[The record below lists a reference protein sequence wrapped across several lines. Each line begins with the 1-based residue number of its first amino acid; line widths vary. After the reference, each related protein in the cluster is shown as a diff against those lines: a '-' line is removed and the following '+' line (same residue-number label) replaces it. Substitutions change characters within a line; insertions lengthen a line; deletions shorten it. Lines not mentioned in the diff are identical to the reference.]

1 MNMTD
6 QPNSA
11 VVALETRAISKSFG
25 HVRGLE
31 SVDFKAYAGEVVA
44 VVGDNGAGKSTF
56 VKTVAGV
63 LRPDSGQIL
72 VAGEQVAF
80 RTPADA
86 RGMGVE
92 VVYQDLA
99 LAPDLSVWANLFLG
113 REVHKRGAG
122 RMLRWLDK
130 KTMRKR
136 ASEELD
142 RLRISM
148 PSIDA
153 RVEDLS
159 GGQRQCIA
167 VARSVAW
174 GRKIVL
180 MDEPTAALG
189 VEQGKQVAGL
199 VQTLARR
206 GLAVVLIS
214 HNLAEVFEIA
224 DRVVVF
230 RQGRSIADVAT
241 AKTTRQEVVGWITGA
256 YSGTAYA

>member
-1 MNMTD
+1 MTEH
-6 QPNSA
+6 QNSA
-11 VVALETRAISKSFG
+11 VPALETRAISKAFG

-31 SVDFKAYAGEVVA
+31 SVDFKAHAGEVVA

-56 VKTVAGV
+56 VKTVAGA
-63 LRPDSGQIL
+63 LRPDSGQVL
-72 VAGEQVAF
+72 VEGEPVAF
-80 RTPADA
+80 RAPADA
-86 RGMGVE
+86 REMGVE

-113 REVHKRGAG
+113 RELHRRGAG
-122 RMLRWLDK
+122 RTLRWLDK
-130 KTMRKR
+130 KTMRER

-142 RLRISM
+142 RLRINM

-159 GGQRQCIA
+159 GGQRQCVA

-230 RQGRSIADVAT
+230 RQGRSIADVET
-241 AKTTRQEVVGWITGA
+241 SKTTRQEVVGWITGA